1 MHIALSYDRSPGAV
15 LRWRIGAMLQQQ
27 LLRLSV
33 PPVLDVFAHQILGQ
47 AVALLDP
54 SFQLIAAAVDLSK
67 IIVGQLTP
75 LLFDLAF
82 CFLPVPLDPVP
93 SPTVFTVE
101 HG

>member
-1 MHIALSYDRSPGAV
+1 
-15 LRWRIGAMLQQQ
+15 
-27 LLRLSV
+27 
-33 PPVLDVFAHQILGQ
+33 
-47 AVALLDP
+47 
-54 SFQLIAAAVDLSK
+54 LIAAAVDLSK

-82 CFLPVPLDPVP
+82 VLPSSSPRPGSNPFAP